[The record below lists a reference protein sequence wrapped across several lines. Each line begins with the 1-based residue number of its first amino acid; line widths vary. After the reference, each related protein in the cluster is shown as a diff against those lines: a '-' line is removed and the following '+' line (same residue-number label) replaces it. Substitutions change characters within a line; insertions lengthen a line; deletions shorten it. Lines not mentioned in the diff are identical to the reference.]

1 MSDTDRPTHTDRLA
15 RKPLHILHVFRAPL
29 GGLFR
34 HVCDLAEGQ
43 NKAGHKVGIIC
54 GEVQGDSLA
63 AKRLAAIGA
72 HCQLGVHTIEMNR
85 LPGIGDAA
93 SIAKVMS
100 CAMRA
105 RADVI
110 HGHGAKGGAY
120 ARLLPRIAGGVRL
133 YTPHG
138 GSLHFDRRS
147 MAGFTFLTAERLMR
161 RLTDAFIFESDFG
174 LRTFTKKI
182 GEPSTLSAVIHN
194 GVTEA
199 EFVPVEPASN
209 AADFVF
215 IGELRELKGIGTLI
229 DAVTLAGHKMH
240 LRIVGS
246 GAEREIFE
254 AQAATVPPSVK
265 IEFMGSMAARDAFA
279 LGRVVVVP
287 SYHESL
293 PYIVLEAAAAGMPV
307 IATRVGGMA
316 EIFGPDSCTL
326 LNPRDIGGLA
336 DRMRHALHHPDEMKA
351 LADRLRS
358 RVRSEFSSAQMVDG
372 VNALYRRLIEKRG
385 QRAVAQLDD
394 ATSGVEGVP
403 S

>member
-1 MSDTDRPTHTDRLA
+1 MPETDRTVQ
-15 RKPLHILHVFRAPL
+15 KSLHIMHVFRAPL

-43 NKAGHKVGIIC
+43 HKAGHKVGIIC
-54 GEVQGDSLA
+54 GEVPDDSLA

-72 HCQLGVHTIEMNR
+72 HCELGVHTVKMNR

-93 SIAKVMS
+93 NIAKVMS
-100 CAMRA
+100 CVMRA
-105 RADVI
+105 RADVV

-120 ARLLPRIAGGVRL
+120 ARLLPRVAGGVRL

-138 GSLHFDRRS
+138 GSLHFDPRK
-147 MAGFTFLTAERLMR
+147 AQGLAFLTVERLMR
-161 RLTDAFIFESDFG
+161 RFTDAFIFESDFG

-209 AADFVF
+209 AADFIF
-215 IGELRELKGIGTLI
+215 IGELRELKGVGTLI
-229 DAVTLAGHKMH
+229 DAAILAGREMH

-246 GAEREIFE
+246 GAERELFE
-254 AQAATVPPSVK
+254 AQAATVPPRVK
-265 IEFMGSMAARDAFA
+265 IEFMGSMPARDAFS

-293 PYIVLEAAAAGMPV
+293 PYIVLEAAAAGMPL
-307 IATRVGGMA
+307 IATRVGGMP

-326 LNPRDIGGLA
+326 LTPRDIGGLA
-336 DRMRHALHHPDEMKA
+336 DRMRHALQHPDEMKA

-385 QRAVAQLDD
+385 RLAVAELDD
-394 ATSGVEGVP
+394 VTSGVEGVP